1 MKTDTKTLAGTAI
14 LAALVFVFD
23 YSMKISNTKII
34 YPWLPALRFDFTGIP
49 IVISLCLFGF
59 LPGVFTSVIAL
70 VAILVRSGQVIPS
83 SMKATAE
90 LSTVVGIAFALKVT
104 PKFKKTA
111 SVASGILTRCFVMF
125 FPNLF
130 LFPLEISPLIALF
143 NAIQGSISILG
154 GFFIY
159 EALKRRIPSLISK
172 TLTQI
177 DLKTVDKHNQTQ
189 SLRKCASKLPG
200 K

>member
-1 MKTDTKTLAGTAI
+1 MRTDTRTLAGTAI

-23 YSMKISNTKII
+23 YSMKVSQSKIV

-49 IVISLCLFGF
+49 IVLSLCLFGF

-83 SMKATAE
+83 SMKAVAE
-90 LSTVVGIAFALKVT
+90 LSTVVGIALALKMA
-104 PKFKKTA
+104 PRFKKIA
-111 SVASGILTRCFVMF
+111 SFILGVSARCFVMF

-172 TLTQI
+172 TP
-177 DLKTVDKHNQTQ
+177 HSNPP
-189 SLRKCASKLPG
+189 AG
-200 K
+200 Y